1 MSMPMRLLAT
11 AAFCALLAGCK
22 DEVAAPVPV
31 RPVLSAI
38 VSSAATGDVVI
49 VGTIQPKIKTDFS
62 FRTLGRLIARPVNI
76 GDTVEQGQTLAAIDP
91 AALELAV
98 RMATAELSNSQAQF
112 ANASGSEERQR
123 TLLEKNVT
131 SQASFDS
138 IEQARQASQS
148 AVVRAQANL
157 TKAREQLGYAQL
169 KADFG
174 GVVTLVGAEVGQVV
188 SPGQTIV
195 TIARPDIRE
204 AIIDVADDLA
214 SELKIGM
221 PFTVALQLD
230 PTITAQGKVREI
242 APQADPV
249 TRSRRIRITLENS
262 PEPFRLGTTVITT
275 IPGAPVRGPRVPASA
290 ILTKDGKT
298 RIWLVDAAA
307 GTVSSR
313 EVQSSPDGD
322 GWVRVTAGLEAGA
335 RVVTAGVHRLAEG
348 QKVRI
353 GQEGAL

>member
-1 MSMPMRLLAT
+1 MSSTFRIWIAMALC
-11 AAFCALLAGCK
+11 AAVAGCK

-31 RPVLSAI
+31 RPVLSVI
-38 VSSAATGDVVI
+38 VSPAVKSNVVI
-49 VGTIQPKIKTDFS
+49 VGTIEPKIKTDFS
-62 FRTLGRLIARPVNI
+62 FRALGRLIARPVSI
-76 GDTVEQGQTLAAIDP
+76 GDTVEKDQILAAIDP
-91 AALELAV
+91 AAFELAV
-98 RMATAELSNSQAQF
+98 RLATAELSNGQAQL
-112 ANASGSEERQR
+112 ANASGTEDRQR
-123 TLLEKNVT
+123 TLLEKSVT
-131 SQASFDS
+131 SQAVFEAA
-138 IEQARQASQS
+138 EQTRQAAES

-204 AIIDVADDLA
+204 AVIDVAEDLA
-214 SELKIGM
+214 SELRTGM

-230 PTITAQGKVREI
+230 PSIIADGKVREI
-242 APQADPV
+242 APQADAV

-262 PEPFRLGTTVITT
+262 PPAFRLGTTVTTT
-275 IPGAPVRGPRVPASA
+275 IPGAPVVGPRLPASA
-290 ILTKDGKT
+290 ILTRDRKT
-298 RIWLVDAAA
+298 RVWLVDVATK
-307 GTVSSR
+307 TVSSR
-313 EVQSSPDGD
+313 EIRSVPDGD
-322 GWVRVTAGLEAGA
+322 GWVSVTAGLEAGA
-335 RVVTAGVHRLAEG
+335 RVVTAGVNHLAEG